1 MTDATARA
9 AHAQRLMDDPMLIEA
24 LANIRQAAINAWQAT
39 PIAGE
44 REREVAW
51 LTVKV
56 VGRIEAELQ
65 SIIDNG
71 RIAAARVQRP
81 LGSN

>member
-9 AHAQRLMDDPMLIEA
+9 AHAQRLMDDPMLMEA
-24 LANIRQAAINAWQAT
+24 LANIRAAAINAWQSTAT
-39 PIAGE
+39 GDAPA
-44 REREVAW
+44 REFAW

-56 VGRIEAELQ
+56 VNRIETELQ

-71 RIAAARVQRP
+71 IIVAARVQAPVR
-81 LGSN
+81 